1 MERSELIFQSFL
13 PLGIELTE
21 LQCRQFEQ
29 FYELLVERNKV
40 MNLTAITEFD
50 AVLQKHFVDSCVT
63 CHDLS
68 RLFDK
73 KNISM
78 IDVGTGAG
86 FPGIP
91 LKIIF
96 PEMEV
101 CLLDSLNKRI
111 LFLDDV
117 IQTLGLSGITTIHM
131 RAEDGGHNPKLREQF
146 DLCVARAV
154 ANLSVLSEY
163 CLPFI
168 RTGGY
173 FIPYKAGNAQ
183 GETAQAKKAISIL
196 GGKIIRTEELTLPGS
211 DMQRTILT
219 IQKQRTTS
227 GKYPR
232 KAGTPAKNP
241 L

>member
-1 MERSELIFQSFL
+1 MGNELIRQSFL
-13 PLGIELTE
+13 PLGIELTK

-29 FYELLVERNKV
+29 FYELLIERNRV
-40 MNLTAITEFD
+40 MNLTAITEFE
-50 AVLQKHFVDSCVT
+50 AVVQKHFVDSCVT
-63 CHDLS
+63 YSYLGT
-68 RLFDK
+68 LFKDK
-73 KNISM
+73 TISM

-117 IQTLGLSGITTIHM
+117 IGELGLTKIRTVHM
-131 RAEDGGHNPKLREQF
+131 RAEDGGHNPRLREQF

-168 RTGGY
+168 KTGGY
-173 FIPYKAGNAQ
+173 FVPYKAGNAQ
-183 GETAQAKKAISIL
+183 GEVEQAKAAVAKL
-196 GGKIIRTEELTLPGS
+196 GGKITHVEELTLPNS
-211 DMQRTILT
+211 DVQRTILS
-219 IQKQRTTS
+219 IRKQKATPS
-227 GKYPR
+227 KYPR
-232 KAGTPAKNP
+232 KAGTPAKSP